1 MFSEIM
7 ADPKCNWRRVQ
18 SEMRGIENHSSP
30 NFGPRRGGAVP
41 DLVVLHYTG
50 MDTAEAA
57 IARMADPASEV
68 SAHYLVDLGGRV
80 VRMVGEEMRAWHAGT
95 ASWGGVADVN
105 SRSIGIE
112 IVNPGRELGYPP
124 FPEPQ
129 IAALEALLADILARH
144 AIAPERVVGHACVAP
159 RRKGDPGEKFDWR
172 RLARRGLSVWLD
184 LEPAA
189 LGLAESGV
197 AEAARFQSAAR
208 RFGYGAPDSGEWCE
222 PTRAVWRAFLM
233 RFLPFEADASPHR
246 AGIGHLERLAA
257 RWPCVA
263 PGATGAR
270 PGLDP
275 LHPTP

>member
-1 MFSEIM
+1 M
-7 ADPKCNWRRVQ
+7 RL
-18 SEMRGIENHSSP
+18 EMCRIEDLPSP

-50 MDTAEAA
+50 MDTAQGA
-57 IARMADPASEV
+57 IARLIDPASEV
-68 SAHYLVDLGGRV
+68 SAHYLVDLDGRV
-80 VRMVGEEMRAWHAGT
+80 VRMVAEELRAWHAGA
-95 ASWGGVADVN
+95 ASWGGVTDIN

-124 FPEPQ
+124 FPGPQ

-159 RRKGDPGEKFDWR
+159 GRKGDPGEKFDWR

-184 LEPAA
+184 PEPAA
-189 LGLAESGV
+189 LGLAELGV

-208 RFGYGAPDSGEWCE
+208 RFGYGAPGSGEWCE
-222 PTRAVWRAFLM
+222 PTRAVWRTFLM
-233 RFLPFEADASPHR
+233 RFLPFDADASPHR

-257 RWPCVA
+257 RWPCAAAV
-263 PGATGAR
+263 R